1 MHAAPLSGAAA
12 GAAVTAVAALA
23 GAPAAFAVAALLALV
38 ALAAARNVIPRSRRS
53 TPEPLPRAAEPTCDA
68 RVREAVLACAA
79 ESQAQCT
86 SARGELERL
95 ETLLADAIA
104 RLVASFSSLA
114 DQTQQQQSLA
124 RAVTEGRP
132 GEQSGMVEEAAA
144 ALAALV
150 ETKSEKSRQA
160 GVLAHDI
167 GVLRDQ
173 ARRILAA
180 LGEIEGISRQT
191 NLLALNAA
199 IEAARAGENGRG
211 FAVVADAVRELSE
224 RTRQFSTQIRGEVE
238 RMHESIQSTERAF
251 GDMAARDLTAARASQ
266 ERVDATLARVK
277 AANVATETSLA
288 RLAEIARS
296 AESDVRVAVTA
307 LQFQDLAAQLIG
319 HVRGRAGHV
328 EQALARLV
336 STADSASP
344 EAMEAAL
351 ADVHRAVSQGRADT
365 ARNPVQ
371 QREVAPGAVELF

>member
-1 MHAAPLSGAAA
+1 
-12 GAAVTAVAALA
+12 VTAVVALA
-23 GAPAAFAVAALLALV
+23 GTTAAFGVAALLAL
-38 ALAAARNVIPRSRRS
+38 LAVVAARTAGFGKRRPAAPAAPA
-53 TPEPLPRAAEPTCDA
+53 PEPACDPRIRDA
-68 RVREAVLACAA
+68 VAACAA
-79 ESQAQCT
+79 ESRAQCE
-86 SARGELERL
+86 SARSELERL

-114 DQTQQQQSLA
+114 EQTQRQQSVA
-124 RAVTEGRP
+124 RAVTEGGS
-132 GEQSGMVEEAAA
+132 GEQSRMVEDAAS
-144 ALAALV
+144 ALAAVV
-150 ETKSEKSRQA
+150 ETKSEKSREA

-173 ARRILAA
+173 AQRILAA

-251 GDMAARDLTAARASQ
+251 GDMAARDLEAARVSQ
-266 ERVDATLARVK
+266 ERVDATMTRVK
-277 AANVATETSLA
+277 EANAVAEASLA
-288 RLAEIARS
+288 QLAGIARS
-296 AESDVRVAVTA
+296 AESDVRTAVTA

-319 HVRGRAGHV
+319 HVRRRAGHV
-328 EQALARLV
+328 EHALAELAGIAG
-336 STADSASP
+336 SSSAP
-344 EAMEAAL
+344 ALDAAL
-351 ADVHRAVSQGRADT
+351 AAASRAADRGRSDT

-371 QREVAPGAVELF
+371 QREGAAGAVELS